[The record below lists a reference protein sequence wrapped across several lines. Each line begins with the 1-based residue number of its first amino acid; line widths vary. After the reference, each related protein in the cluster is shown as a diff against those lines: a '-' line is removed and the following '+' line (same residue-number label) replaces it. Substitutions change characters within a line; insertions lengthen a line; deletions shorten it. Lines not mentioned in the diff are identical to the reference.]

1 MLTSKVALEERASAP
16 GVPGRANTRLK
27 LSLKTGLRKVSDMTT
42 MPPVMSTAGFISYS
56 PTCVHPQ
63 PTLKE

>member
-1 MLTSKVALEERASAP
+1 
-16 GVPGRANTRLK
+16 LK